1 MPKNPNKYLFDIL
14 DSILLIQHY
23 LHEVGGWEELEE
35 NFEKVDAL
43 HRRFS
48 IIGEAAYRL
57 QKMGMKL
64 LHSDWVI
71 NLRNTLVHQYDEVG
85 VDTLWFR
92 AKEDLPLLL
101 NEVKQKLKK

>member
-1 MPKNPNKYLFDIL
+1 
-14 DSILLIQHY
+14 IQHY

-43 HRRFS
+43 QRRFS
-48 IIGEAAYRL
+48 IIGETAYRL
-57 QKMGMKL
+57 QKIGIKL
-64 LHSDWVI
+64 VHSDWVI

-92 AKEDLPLLL
+92 AQEDLPPLL
-101 NEVKQKLKK
+101 NEVKKILKA